1 MTVPVE
7 EQSES
12 PRAPAWRQPDDPAP
26 ARDGP
31 EFARPDIHEV
41 CPYLRAA
48 GGSWRSATPHR
59 EHRCGAVEPPAALTP
74 DKQRR
79 LCLSAEHGGCPTFR
93 AARASRAALLAPG
106 IDPAAVAAADAARRP
121 IARGSALI
129 LERPRLSGP
138 TARWPLDRAMSQAAL
153 VALMVV
159 AFVAVAIARF
169 SGPQAAAIAE
179 PTATASASA
188 SPTPRSTPRVTPSPS
203 LAPSLAPSAP
213 PASAGTSPVA
223 SGAVSGA
230 TGTPTVSTPTVSTPT
245 VSTPSFKTTY
255 VVKSGDNLYGIAG
268 HFGTTVAAIKEI
280 NGLTSNSLKVGQ
292 ELKIP

>member
-7 EQSES
+7 EQVEEPSES
-12 PRAPAWRQPDDPAP
+12 TRAPAWRPSGDSAA
-26 ARDGP
+26 AREGTEFSRP
-31 EFARPDIHEV
+31 EIHEI

-59 EHRCGAVEPPAALTP
+59 EHRCAAVEPPAPLTP

-93 AARASRAALLAPG
+93 AARASRAAMLAPG

-129 LERPRLSGP
+129 LEHPRLSAP

-169 SGPQAAAIAE
+169 TGPQAAAVAL
-179 PTATASASA
+179 PTASA
-188 SPTPRSTPRVTPSPS
+188 SPTASPTLQPTPRPTPSPS
-203 LAPSLAPSAP
+203 LAPS
-213 PASAGTSPVA
+213 AGTSAAPPPSAAPSVAA

-230 TGTPTVSTPTVSTPT
+230 TGTPGPSAA
-245 VSTPSFKTTY
+245 SFKTTY
-255 VVKSGDNLYGIAG
+255 VVKKGDSLYGIAG
-268 HFGTTVAAIKEI
+268 HFSTTVAAIKEL
-280 NGLTSNSLKVGQ
+280 NGLTSNSLHIGQ

>member
-12 PRAPAWRQPDDPAP
+12 TRAPDWRQPDDPATG
-26 ARDGP
+26 RDGA
-31 EFARPDIHEV
+31 EFARPEIHEV

-59 EHRCGAVEPPAALTP
+59 EHRCGAVEPPATLTP

-79 LCLSAEHGGCPTFR
+79 LCLSPEHGGCPTFR
-93 AARASRAALLAPG
+93 AARASRAAMLAPG

-129 LERPRLSGP
+129 LEHPRLSAP

-153 VALMVV
+153 VAVMVV

-169 SGPQAAAIAE
+169 SGPQAAAVAQ
-179 PTATASASA
+179 PTATASATT
-188 SPTPRSTPRVTPSPS
+188 SPTPRVTPSPS
-203 LAPSLAPSAP
+203 LAPSSAPSAVP
-213 PASAGTSPVA
+213 PASAGASPAA

-230 TGTPTVSTPTVSTPT
+230 TGTPA
-245 VSTPSFKTTY
+245 VSTPSFSTTY
-255 VVKSGDNLYGIAG
+255 VVKKGDNLYGIAG
-268 HFGTTVAAIKEI
+268 HFGTTVSAIKEL
-280 NGLTSNSLKVGQ
+280 NGLTSNDLHIGQ

>member
-12 PRAPAWRQPDDPAP
+12 PHAP
-26 ARDGP
+26 ARRPSDDSTFVREGAEFSRP
-31 EFARPDIHEV
+31 EIHEI

-93 AARASRAALLAPG
+93 AARASRAAMLAPG

-129 LERPRLSGP
+129 LEHPRLSAP

-159 AFVAVAIARF
+159 AFVAVAIARL
-169 SGPQAAAIAE
+169 SGPQQAAVAL
-179 PTATASASA
+179 PTATASPTASP
-188 SPTPRSTPRVTPSPS
+188 SPPPTPRPTPSPS
-203 LAPSLAPSAP
+203 IAPSLEPSPGTSGAPPPSVAPSVAP
-213 PASAGTSPVA
+213 

-230 TGTPTVSTPTVSTPT
+230 TGTPGPSAA
-245 VSTPSFKTTY
+245 SFKTTY
-255 VVKSGDNLYGIAG
+255 VVKKGDNLYGIAG
-268 HFGTTVAAIKEI
+268 HFGTTVAAIKEL
-280 NGLTSNSLKVGQ
+280 NGLTDNSLHIGQ

>member
-12 PRAPAWRQPDDPAP
+12 TRAPDLRQPDDPATG
-26 ARDGP
+26 RDGA
-31 EFARPDIHEV
+31 EFARPEIHEV

-59 EHRCGAVEPPAALTP
+59 EHRCGAVEPPASLTP

-93 AARASRAALLAPG
+93 AARASRAAMLAPG

-129 LERPRLSGP
+129 LEHPRLSAP

-153 VALMVV
+153 VAVMVV

-169 SGPQAAAIAE
+169 SGPQAAAVAQ
-179 PTATASASA
+179 PTATASATA
-188 SPTPRSTPRVTPSPS
+188 SPTPQPTPRVTPSPS
-203 LAPSLAPSAP
+203 VAPSTAPSAAP
-213 PASAGTSPVA
+213 PASAGASPAA

-230 TGTPTVSTPTVSTPT
+230 TGTPAVSP
-245 VSTPSFKTTY
+245 PSFSTTY
-255 VVKSGDNLYGIAG
+255 VVKKGDNLYGIAG
-268 HFGTTVAAIKEI
+268 HFGTTVPAIKEL
-280 NGLTSNSLKVGQ
+280 NGLTSNDLHIGQ

>member
-12 PRAPAWRQPDDPAP
+12 ARTPAWRQADDSVP
-26 ARDGP
+26 ARDSP

-59 EHRCGAVEPPAALTP
+59 EHRCGAVEPPASLTP

-93 AARASRAALLAPG
+93 AARASRAAMLAPG

-129 LERPRLSGP
+129 LERPRLSAP

-169 SGPQAAAIAE
+169 SAPQAAAVAE
-179 PTATASASA
+179 PTATASATA
-188 SPTPRSTPRVTPSPS
+188 SPTPRPTPRATPSPS
-203 LAPSLAPSAP
+203 LAPSAAASAAPPPSA
-213 PASAGTSPVA
+213 AASPVA

-230 TGTPTVSTPTVSTPT
+230 TGTPT

-268 HFGTTVAAIKEI
+268 QYGTTVAAIKEI
-280 NGLTSNSLKVGQ
+280 NGLTSNNLKVGQ

>member
-1 MTVPVE
+1 MAVPVE

-12 PRAPAWRQPDDPAP
+12 PRAPAWRQPDGPLTT
-26 ARDGP
+26 RDGAEFIQP
-31 EFARPDIHEV
+31 EIHEV

-59 EHRCGAVEPPAALTP
+59 EHRCGAVEPPASLTL

-79 LCLSAEHGGCPTFR
+79 LCLSADHGGCPTFR
-93 AARASRAALLAPG
+93 AARASRAAMLAPG

-129 LERPRLSGP
+129 LERPRLSAP

-169 SGPQAAAIAE
+169 SGPEASAVTQ
-179 PTATASASA
+179 PTASPSATASPTAR
-188 SPTPRSTPRVTPSPS
+188 PTPRPTPSPSPS
-203 LAPSLAPSAP
+203 LAPSAGTSGAPPPSAAPSA
-213 PASAGTSPVA
+213 AA

-230 TGTPTVSTPTVSTPT
+230 TGTPAASAPGFS
-245 VSTPSFKTTY
+245 TTY
-255 VVKSGDNLYGIAG
+255 VVKKGDSLYGIAG
-268 HFGTTVAAIKEI
+268 HFGTSVAALKEL
-280 NGLTSNSLKVGQ
+280 NGLTDNSLHIGQ

>member
-7 EQSES
+7 EQSEA
-12 PRAPAWRQPDDPAP
+12 PRAPTWRQPDDTAP
-26 ARDGP
+26 LRDGA
-31 EFARPDIHEV
+31 EFARPEIHEV

-59 EHRCGAVEPPAALTP
+59 EHRCGAVEPPATLTP

-93 AARASRAALLAPG
+93 AARASRAAMLAPG

-121 IARGSALI
+121 IARGSVLI
-129 LERPRLSGP
+129 LEHPRLSAP

-169 SGPQAAAIAE
+169 SGPQAAAVAD
-179 PTATASASA
+179 PTATPSAAASATPR
-188 SPTPRSTPRVTPSPS
+188 PTPRPTPSPS
-203 LAPSLAPSAP
+203 LAPSAAP
-213 PASAGTSPVA
+213 PASAGTSPAA

-230 TGTPTVSTPTVSTPT
+230 TGTPTVSTP
-245 VSTPSFKTTY
+245 SFRTTY
-255 VVKSGDNLYGIAG
+255 VVKKGDNLYGIAG
-268 HFGTTVAAIKEI
+268 HFGTTVAALKEL
-280 NGLTSNSLKVGQ
+280 NGLTSNELHIGQ

>member
-1 MTVPVE
+1 MAVPVE

-12 PRAPAWRQPDDPAP
+12 PRAPAWRQPDGPLT
-26 ARDGP
+26 ARDGAEFIQP
-31 EFARPDIHEV
+31 EIHEV
-41 CPYLRAA
+41 CPYLRAD
-48 GGSWRSATPHR
+48 GGSWRSASPHR
-59 EHRCGAVEPPAALTP
+59 EHRCGAVDPPATLTL

-93 AARASRAALLAPG
+93 AARASRAAMLAPG

-129 LERPRLSGP
+129 LERPRLSAP
-138 TARWPLDRAMSQAAL
+138 AARWPLDRAMSQAAL

-169 SGPQAAAIAE
+169 SGPEAAAVAQ
-179 PTATASASA
+179 PTASPSATA
-188 SPTPRSTPRVTPSPS
+188 SPTPRPTPRPTPSPS
-203 LAPSLAPSAP
+203 LAPSAGPSGAPAPSVAPSA
-213 PASAGTSPVA
+213 AA

-230 TGTPTVSTPTVSTPT
+230 TGTPAVSAPAASAPAF
-245 VSTPSFKTTY
+245 STTY
-255 VVKSGDNLYGIAG
+255 VVKKGDNLYGIAG
-268 HFGTTVAAIKEI
+268 HFGTTVAALKEL
-280 NGLTSNSLKVGQ
+280 NGLTDNSLHIGQ

>member
-7 EQSES
+7 EQSEP
-12 PRAPAWRQPDDPAP
+12 PRAPARRPSDDSAT
-26 ARDGP
+26 AREGAEFSRP
-31 EFARPDIHEV
+31 EIHEI

-48 GGSWRSATPHR
+48 GGSWRSAVPHR
-59 EHRCGAVEPPAALTP
+59 EHRCGAVEPPAALTL

-93 AARASRAALLAPG
+93 AARASRAAMLAPG
-106 IDPAAVAAADAARRP
+106 VDPAAVAAADAARRP

-129 LERPRLSGP
+129 LEHPRLSAP

-159 AFVAVAIARF
+159 AFVAVAIARL
-169 SGPQAAAIAE
+169 SGPQQAAVAL
-179 PTATASASA
+179 PTASA
-188 SPTPRSTPRVTPSPS
+188 SPTASPTQRPSPRPTPSPS
-203 LAPSLAPSAP
+203 PSLVPSSGASAAPPPSVAPSV
-213 PASAGTSPVA
+213 SP

-230 TGTPTVSTPTVSTPT
+230 TGTPGASAG
-245 VSTPSFKTTY
+245 SFKTTY
-255 VVKSGDNLYGIAG
+255 VVKKGDNLYGIAG
-268 HFGTTVAAIKEI
+268 HFGTTVAAIKAL
-280 NGLTSNSLKVGQ
+280 NGLTSNSLHIGQ

>member
-1 MTVPVE
+1 MTAPVE
-7 EQSES
+7 EQSGT
-12 PRAPAWRQPDDPAP
+12 PRAPAWRPPDDPATS
-26 ARDGP
+26 RDGAEFSQP
-31 EFARPDIHEV
+31 EIHEI

-59 EHRCGAVEPPAALTP
+59 EHRCGAVEPPASLTP

-93 AARASRAALLAPG
+93 AARASRAAMLAPG

-129 LERPRLSGP
+129 LEHPRLSAP

-159 AFVAVAIARF
+159 AFGAVAIARF
-169 SGPQAAAIAE
+169 SSPQAAAVAQ
-179 PTATASASA
+179 PTATASATA
-188 SPTPRSTPRVTPSPS
+188 SPTPRPTPRPTPSPS
-203 LAPSLAPSAP
+203 LAPSAVASAP
-213 PASAGTSPVA
+213 PASAGPSPAA

-230 TGTPTVSTPTVSTPT
+230 TGTPTVSR
-245 VSTPSFKTTY
+245 PSFATTY
-255 VVKSGDNLYGIAG
+255 VVKQGDNLYGIAG
-268 HFGTTVAAIKEI
+268 HFGTTVAALKEL
-280 NGLTSNSLKVGQ
+280 NGLTSNSLKIGQ